1 MLLKLFL
8 RGQCKHAFLA
18 VIKLM
23 SCVHLRVFFVPN
35 LLFNMIFDSF
45 DLAELGI
52 TILSRT
58 LEILR
63 RRLTSPWLMH
73 FLHTTHTPCQV
84 LRINSVNLIV

>member
-1 MLLKLFL
+1 MVLKLFL
-8 RGQCKHAFLA
+8 RRQRKHAFLA

-63 RRLTSPWLMH
+63 RRLTSSWLMR
-73 FLHTTHTPCQV
+73 FLNATRTPC
-84 LRINSVNLIV
+84 